1 MWTPLAGNQPRQYRK
16 MPAAQRLFLQR
27 WIEMLSPEVDFRWRL
42 RPVSDGLLRKE
53 LAAVETTGADKR
65 RLNGSTL
72 YAALLDE
79 EWQATPKVMFER
91 LTAEQVQADPAGSA
105 QRMAHGLILAGYSPQ
120 TLLGAQRILLNG
132 QRLQDQLDELQHWH
146 AKRTTARPFRLA
158 VPVVRGG
165 TMIKSFGWTQPYFD
179 TLEPAFQRI
188 VVAAETAGHAARTP
202 RYLLAEVTANDPTA
216 AAMNFLEH
224 FDRYQLQLRPP
235 NRPLTIGHEMVIVHD
250 EYPAPQGR
258 TVRFPMP
265 PRFAYEPPEAIDGR
279 MTQRVMDA
287 AKTDPVIH
295 TLLLQYL
302 MALRELARGSVR
314 DAFQALLPLLDI
326 GFECDE
332 GPWAQRTAFART
344 IEIAAILLAVQTPR
358 ALFRHLQQYLRR
370 PCPAHARSD
379 RGPWAT
385 GDDAADLALLT
396 GPRWPELAAVYE
408 WNGLLAQRRAE
419 LLRLVTDPRP
429 AVPRT
434 RRTAR
439 WDMARAVRARHAFAH
454 RGEPMTD
461 AYGLSVALEAA
472 YLCLVARCAAVERGI
487 SFAELVTRLDAAT
500 GANPAPLNWPLLV
513 AEGEWAL
520 ARSVS

>member
-1 MWTPLAGNQPRQYRK
+1 MWTPTVGNQPSQYLK

-27 WIEMLSPEVDFRWRL
+27 WIEMTSPEVDFRWRL
-42 RPVSDGLLRKE
+42 RPVSDRLLRRE
-53 LAAVETTGADKR
+53 LAAVETTGTDKR

-72 YAALLDE
+72 YAALLDD
-79 EWQATPKVMFER
+79 EWQQTPKVMFGR
-91 LTAEQVQADPAGSA
+91 LTAGQVQADPVGCAE
-105 QRMAHGLILAGYSPQ
+105 RMAHGLILAGYSPQ
-120 TLLGAQRILLNG
+120 TLLGARRILLNG
-132 QRLQDQLDELQHWH
+132 QRLQDQLDELHRWH
-146 AKRTTARPFRLA
+146 AERTTARTFRLA
-158 VPVVRGG
+158 VPVTRGG
-165 TMIKSFGWTQPYFD
+165 TMIKSYGWSQLYFD
-179 TLEPAFQRI
+179 TLEPVFQQL
-188 VVAAETAGHAARTP
+188 VTAAETAGHAARTP
-202 RYLLAEVTANDPTA
+202 RYLVAEVTANDPTA
-216 AAMNFLEH
+216 AAMTFLEH
-224 FDRYQLQLRPP
+224 YDRYQLQLRPP
-235 NRPLTIGHEMVIVHD
+235 NRPVHIGRDIVVVHD
-250 EYPAPQGR
+250 EYPAPKGR

-265 PRFAYEPPEAIDGR
+265 ARFAYEQPEAVDGR
-279 MTQRVMDA
+279 MTQRVMA
-287 AKTDPVIH
+287 AAETDPRIH

-302 MALRELARGSVR
+302 MALRELERGSVR
-314 DAFQALLPLLDI
+314 DAFQALLPLLDV

-344 IEIAAILLAVQTPR
+344 IEIAAILLAAQTPR
-358 ALFRHLQQYLRR
+358 ALFRHLQQYLRQ
-370 PCPAHARSD
+370 PCPINAKSV

-385 GDDAADLALLT
+385 GADAADLALLT
-396 GPRWPELAAVYE
+396 GPRWHELAAAYE

-419 LLRLVTDPRP
+419 LLSLVTDPRS

-487 SFAELVTRLDAAT
+487 GFAELVTRLDAAT
-500 GANPAPLNWPLLV
+500 GADPTPLNWPLLV

-520 ARSVS
+520 ARCVS